1 MVYCVR
7 KGVDFLLW
15 AFWKGSRSYV
25 FHVYISKGRL
35 TKPWPFVVRGSDFR
49 WVMEIQGVLQLRF
62 DIQMSKE
69 ISGPASWMVP
79 DMRAFGKEMKKEN
92 VWIMMNMIT
101 TSKVEQ
107 LRDAVLSNPKVW
119 CKLDRKSTLLGHS
132 AEKMYPIV
140 FVGVLLEI
148 SEHPFEMTCKH
159 ACFADQIFDVSGD
172 GIA

>member
-79 DMRAFGKEMKKEN
+79 DMRAFGKEMRKEN
-92 VWIMMNMIT
+92 VWIMINMIT

-107 LRDAVLSNPKVW
+107 LRDAVIPKFGANWIANRLCCAIVQ
-119 CKLDRKSTLLGHS
+119 RKCIQ
-132 AEKMYPIV
+132 IV
-140 FVGVLLEI
+140 FVGVLLEF
-148 SEHPFEMTCKH
+148 SEHPFWN
-159 ACFADQIFDVSGD
+159 D
-172 GIA
+172 